1 MITTIA
7 GIQLFQNLISWNG
20 FLKIQKIKFNMKVK
34 NTLGLFMILLGGIA
48 TAQTSNNIPQVEE
61 LLSKMTLE
69 EKIGQLNLLTPGG
82 GVATGSVVSEDVE
95 AKIKAGNV
103 GGVFGVSSPE
113 KVRQA
118 QEIAVKSSR
127 LGIPLLIGSD
137 IIHGYKT
144 TYPIPLGLSS
154 SWDMDLMKE
163 AAQLAAKE
171 ATADGIN
178 WNFSP
183 MVDIAR
189 DPRWGRIAEGAEE
202 DPYLG
207 SQVAKAMMEGYQGE
221 DLTAPNT
228 MIATVKHM
236 ALYGAAE
243 AGRDYNSVDMSRLK
257 MFNEYL
263 PPYQA
268 AVEAGVASVM
278 TSFNDIDGIP
288 ASGNKWLL
296 TDLLRERWGFG
307 GFVVSDYTSV
317 NEMIAHGMG
326 DLQAVS
332 AMAINAGLDMDM
344 VGEGFL
350 TTLKKSVDE
359 GKVSEEQIT
368 KAARRILE
376 AKHKLGL
383 LDDPYLYSDES
394 RPEKDILTKEN
405 RDFARKA
412 ATRSF
417 VLLKKHDNT
426 LPLSKN
432 AKIAL
437 IGPLADNKNNMLGTW
452 APTGNPQLSIPI
464 LEGMENV
471 AKDAT
476 ITYAKG
482 ANISND
488 TSFAKKVNV
497 FGERITV
504 SDKSPESLLNEAMAV
519 AEASD
524 VIVAV
529 VGEATEMS
537 GEAASR
543 TDITIPESQKKLI
556 RKLANSDKPV
566 VLVLMSGRPLDISE
580 EMALPVSILQIWH
593 PGVEAGNAVAD
604 VLFGDYNPSAKL
616 TNSWPRN
623 VGQIP
628 IHYRMKA
635 TGRPGPESGEFQKF
649 KTNYLDSP
657 NSPLLPFGYGLSY
670 TTFEYSDVKAN
681 SSELEKTGSIELSA
695 TVTNTGDHDG
705 EEIVQLY
712 THDKV
717 RSITPPG
724 KELKGFKK
732 IMLKKGESKTV
743 TFELTAEDLKFYNSE
758 LKHVA
763 EPGEF
768 DFFIAGSSDSKFDG
782 SFTLK
787 E

>member
-1 MITTIA
+1 MKNFNLSVA
-7 GIQLFQNLISWNG
+7 LLFFIGLSGLQAQE
-20 FLKIQKIKFNMKVK
+20 KI
-34 NTLGLFMILLGGIA
+34 
-48 TAQTSNNIPQVEE
+48 PEVEE

-144 TYPIPLGLSS
+144 TFPIPLGLSS
-154 SWDMDLMKE
+154 SWDLELIKE
-163 AAQLAAKE
+163 SAQIAAKE

-189 DPRWGRIAEGAEE
+189 DPRWGRIAEGAGE
-202 DPYLG
+202 DPYYG
-207 SQVAKAMMEGYQGE
+207 SQVAKAMVQGYQGE
-221 DLTAPNT
+221 DLTQPNT
-228 MIATVKHM
+228 MMSTVKHM

-263 PPYQA
+263 PPYKA
-268 AVEAGVASVM
+268 AVDAGVGSVM

-296 TDLLRERWGFG
+296 TDLLREKWGFD

-383 LDDPYLYSDES
+383 LEDPYLYSDES
-394 RPEKDILTKEN
+394 RPEKDILTEEN
-405 RDFARKA
+405 KKFARKA

-417 VLLKKHDNT
+417 VLLKKHENT
-426 LPLSKN
+426 LPLAKN
-432 AKIAL
+432 ANIAL

-452 APTGNPQLSIPI
+452 APTGDPSLSIPI
-464 LEGMENV
+464 LQGFKNV
-471 AKDAT
+471 APNAT
-476 ITYAKG
+476 VKYAKG

-488 TSFAKKVNV
+488 STFAKKVNV
-497 FGERITV
+497 FGERISI
-504 SDKSPESLLNEAMAV
+504 SDKSADALLNEALDV
-519 AEASD
+519 ANASD
-524 VIVAV
+524 VVVAV

-543 TDITIPESQKKLI
+543 TDITIPDSQKKLI
-556 RKLANSDKPV
+556 RELVNTGKPV

-580 EMALPVSILQIWH
+580 EMNLPVSILQIWH
-593 PGVEAGNAVAD
+593 PGIEAGNAVAD
-604 VLFGDYNPSAKL
+604 VIFGDYNPSGKL
-616 TNSWPRN
+616 TATWPRS

-628 IHYRMKA
+628 IYYAVKT

-657 NSPLLPFGYGLSY
+657 NTPLLPFGYGLSY
-670 TTFEYSDVKAN
+670 SNFEYSDVKVSSKEMSAN
-681 SSELEKTGSIELSA
+681 ASIEISA
-695 TVTNTGDHDG
+695 TVTNTGNYDG
-705 EEIVQLY
+705 EEVVQLY
-712 THDKV
+712 IHDKV
-717 RSITPPG
+717 RSITPPV
-724 KELKGFKK
+724 KELKGFQK
-732 IMLKKGESKTV
+732 IALKKGESKTV
-743 TFELTAEDLKFYNSE
+743 TFTVTAEDLKFYNSQLE
-758 LKHVA
+758 YVF

-768 DFFIAGSSDSKFDG
+768 EFFVAGSSDAEFNG

-787 E
+787 K